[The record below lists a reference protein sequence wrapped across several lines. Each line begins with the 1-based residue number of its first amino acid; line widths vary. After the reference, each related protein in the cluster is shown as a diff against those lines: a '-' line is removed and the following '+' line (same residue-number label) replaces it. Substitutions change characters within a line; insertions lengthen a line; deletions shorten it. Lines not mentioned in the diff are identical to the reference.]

1 MSATKGAEELEW
13 GHGSSSLVFLAGL
26 SGVWEREEAGLEKGE
41 EVGPLLFHSWERP
54 RVEL

>member
-1 MSATKGAEELEW
+1 MKR
-13 GHGSSSLVFLAGL
+13 LVFLAGL

-41 EVGPLLFHSWERP
+41 EAEALLFHSFEIP